1 MIDLKHIKH
10 IYIANPC
17 TDTIVTN
24 AINNLAQN
32 VPDFP
37 NNGMLI
43 ELNKIRFPKRS
54 IINPSFQLELND
66 WYPTARVR
74 VLETM
79 IIVRIFESAR
89 YYV

>member
-1 MIDLKHIKH
+1 MIDLKHIKN

-17 TDTIVTN
+17 TDTIVIN

-43 ELNKIRFPKRS
+43 ELN
-54 IINPSFQLELND
+54 
-66 WYPTARVR
+66 
-74 VLETM
+74 
-79 IIVRIFESAR
+79 
-89 YYV
+89 